1 MDWLG
6 QQLSNVKNAVVGTSD
21 PRNTMPSRSS
31 FSGATPEEQN
41 NIDRANDYYKEK
53 EKSSWNLLNWGK
65 KEGGRRP
72 KKPTK
77 KKKPKKQTK
86 RN

>member
-1 MDWLG
+1 MNWLG
-6 QQLSNVKNAVVGTSD
+6 EQLSKVKNAVVGTSD

-41 NIDRANDYYKEK
+41 NIDRANNYYKEK
-53 EKSSWNLLNWGK
+53 EEKSWNPLNWGK
-65 KEGGRRP
+65 GGR
-72 KKPTK
+72 KNPTK

-86 RN
+86 NKRK

>member
-21 PRNTMPSRSS
+21 PRNTMPLRSS
-31 FSGATPEEQN
+31 FSGATQEEQN

-53 EKSSWNLLNWGK
+53 EKKSWNPFNTGK
-65 KEGGRRP
+65 GGRRP

-77 KKKPKKQTK
+77 KKPKKQTK
-86 RN
+86 NKRN